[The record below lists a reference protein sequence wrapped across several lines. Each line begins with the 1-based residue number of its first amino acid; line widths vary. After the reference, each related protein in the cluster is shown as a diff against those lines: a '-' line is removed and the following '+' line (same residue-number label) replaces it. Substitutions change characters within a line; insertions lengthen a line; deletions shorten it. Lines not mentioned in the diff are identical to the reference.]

1 MEYCLDHI
9 KVEILSFAIIWMNHK
24 DIMLTKAIRYRRT
37 NAISSHLYVES
48 EKVKL
53 IKAESIMVA
62 TRRWVR
68 KMGRC
73 WLKWIIFQLSVL
85 FSHSVVSDSLQPHGL
100 QYARLPCPPPT
111 PGVYSNS
118 CPLSQWCHPTI
129 LSSVIPFSSHLQS
142 FPESGSFPMNQF
154 FTSGGQSIGVS
165 ASASVLPMNIQDWFP
180 LGLTGSSPVWMWD
193 LDHKEEGWAQKNWC
207 LWTVVLGEDS
217 WESLGLQGDQIS
229 GYKMCKFWGSNVQP
243 GDDYS

>member
-73 WLKWIIFQLSVL
+73 WPKGTIFQLSVL
-85 FSHSVVSDSLQPHGL
+85 FSRSVVSDSLQPHGL
-100 QYARLPCPPPT
+100 
-111 PGVYSNS
+111 
-118 CPLSQWCHPTI
+118 
-129 LSSVIPFSSHLQS
+129 
-142 FPESGSFPMNQF
+142 
-154 FTSGGQSIGVS
+154 
-165 ASASVLPMNIQDWFP
+165 
-180 LGLTGSSPVWMWD
+180 
-193 LDHKEEGWAQKNWC
+193 
-207 LWTVVLGEDS
+207 
-217 WESLGLQGDQIS
+217 
-229 GYKMCKFWGSNVQP
+229 
-243 GDDYS
+243 